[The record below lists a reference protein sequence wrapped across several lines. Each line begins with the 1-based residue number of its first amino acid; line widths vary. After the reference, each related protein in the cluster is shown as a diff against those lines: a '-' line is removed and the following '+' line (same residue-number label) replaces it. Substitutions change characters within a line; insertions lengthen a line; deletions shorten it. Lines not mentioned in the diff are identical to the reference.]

1 MIPEAERELVFQRFY
16 RGLDTEVDGSGLG
29 LAIEETQPGGQP
41 PGTRAVLRL
50 PAQPA
55 LPSQA

>member
-1 MIPEAERELVFQRFY
+1 VFQLFC